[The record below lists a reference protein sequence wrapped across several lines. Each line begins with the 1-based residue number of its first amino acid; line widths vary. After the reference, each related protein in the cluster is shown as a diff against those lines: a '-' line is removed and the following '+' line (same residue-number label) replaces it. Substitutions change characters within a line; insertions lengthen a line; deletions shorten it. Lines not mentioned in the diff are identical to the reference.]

1 MRQWVNETQIHEVP
15 CAVVL
20 VVGEGDKVTA
30 AKYAEDMEEIFRRN
44 ANRCGETALQLP
56 KEPRK
61 LLALPPRK
69 ERCKGALGTR
79 SCRGKSAAKER
90 W

>member
-1 MRQWVNETQIHEVP
+1 VRQWVNETQIHEVP

-56 KEPRK
+56 CNCQKSPESYW
-61 LLALPPRK
+61 
-69 ERCKGALGTR
+69 R
-79 SCRGKSAAKER
+79 SRREKSAAKER
-90 W
+90 

>member
-1 MRQWVNETQIHEVP
+1 MNEAQIHEVP

-30 AKYAEDMEEIFRRN
+30 AKYAEDMEKILRRN
-44 ANRCGETALQLP
+44 ANRCGKTALEHAEEPSDCSINAPLP
-56 KEPRK
+56 PKKPCKKSPVKEP
-61 LLALPPRK
+61 
-69 ERCKGALGTR
+69 
-79 SCRGKSAAKER
+79 

>member
-1 MRQWVNETQIHEVP
+1 MNEAQIHEVP

-30 AKYAEDMEEIFRRN
+30 AKYAEDMEKILRRN
-44 ANRCGETALQLP
+44 ANRCGKTALEHAEEPSDCSIHAPLP
-56 KEPRK
+56 PKKPCKKSPVKEP
-61 LLALPPRK
+61 
-69 ERCKGALGTR
+69 
-79 SCRGKSAAKER
+79 